1 MKNSI
6 IGPLNVGAHGIW
18 MEGIIDTASLPGTC
32 MEVTPASVPVNG
44 RQHWRAVASG
54 ATGNPRGPVTVL
66 CEDPMQG
73 FTYSQAYV
81 VGSRCFLYQPLPGD
95 EMNVLFAPQQG
106 TGSADVVT
114 IGERLVIEV
123 GVSVNGMVAV
133 QNSASAAAEFMALE
147 RINGG
152 PDVAFLVYVQRT

>member
-18 MEGIIDTASLPGTC
+18 MEGIIDDTSLPGTC
-32 MEVTPASVPVNG
+32 VEVTPGSVPVLG
-44 RQHWRAVASG
+44 RQHYRAVQSG
-54 ATGNPRGPVTVL
+54 VTGNPRGPVTVL

-73 FTYSQAYV
+73 FTYKQPYV
-81 VGSRCFLYQPLPGD
+81 AGTRCFVYQPLPGD

-114 IGERLVIEV
+114 GGERLVIEV
-123 GVSVNGMVAV
+123 GVGVNGMVAV
-133 QNSASAAAEFMALE
+133 QSVAANAAEFQALE
-147 RINGG
+147 RITGT
-152 PDVAFLVYVQRT
+152 PDVAFLVYVQKT

>member
-1 MKNSI
+1 MRNSI

-18 MEGIIDTASLPGTC
+18 MEGIIDTPSLPGTC
-32 MEVTPASVPVNG
+32 MEITPGSTPVNG

-66 CEDPMQG
+66 REDDSQG
-73 FTYSQAYV
+73 FTYTQPYV
-81 VGSRCFLYQPLPGD
+81 VGTRCFLYQPLPGD
-95 EMNVLFAPQQG
+95 EINVLFAPQQG

-123 GVSVNGMVAV
+123 GAGVNGLLVI
-133 QNSASAAAEFMALE
+133 QNTAANAAEFMSLE

-152 PDVAFLVYVQRT
+152 PDVAFLVYCQKN